1 MSNRDDVDA
10 RWGGRMLPPSSSAI
24 VSHHAAIKTRNIDIA
39 IDFYSL
45 LGFRVETKFVAG
57 PARAA
62 WLKHE
67 GRRLLGGAQ
76 HSHSS
81 SSDDG
86 ENSRFRIEL
95 LEVPSY
101 MLEEPEGMKK
111 RAVDLTKRVE
121 LLGLNHLALD
131 VTGCIPRSVGEESAE
146 SSDGDTCQLYQLQGW
161 MDDLNARSI
170 DKFGKSLRVAMAP
183 SKRIIGREVYEM
195 AFIFD
200 ADGTLVELLNHSGR
214 LRQDVADGW
223 VPWDGRGFIQ

>member
-1 MSNRDDVDA
+1 LDCDDDDDDA
-10 RWGGRMLPPSSSAI
+10 RGGGRMLPSSSAI
-24 VSHHAAIKTRNIDIA
+24 VSHHAAIKTRNIENA

-67 GRRLLGGAQ
+67 DRRPGAQ
-76 HSHSS
+76 HSS
-81 SSDDG
+81 SSDDPK
-86 ENSRFRIEL
+86 FRIEL

-111 RAVDLTKRVE
+111 SAIDLTKRVE

-131 VTGCIPRSVGEESAE
+131 VTDCIPRSVGGESAE
-146 SSDGDTCQLYQLQGW
+146 SSDGNTCRLYQLQDW
-161 MDDLNARSI
+161 MDDLNALSI